1 MPNWSATAWKSADRR
16 SASVSSEQ
24 TNAVRR
30 NSWPRTASSNC
41 WCSTMSQP
49 CSKRNELPACTM
61 PGRSWQLSVRVS
73 GWDTG
78 ASSALD
84 DVERQPATGG
94 FLVLVLHVRT
104 GLAHGLDRLVQ
115 RDVVPAVAADGHAGR
130 GDGLDRADGVA
141 LDAGDLH
148 QPADRVAGEP
158 EVVLDAD
165 LRGVLPLLGAAPD
178 HLGEAGGGH
187 GAGRADLALAA
198 DLRAGDGGVLLE
210 QQPDRG
216 GGEQESHHAVLG
228 VGPDEVAVVVQDGR
242 DDAGGAVGRRGDH
255 PPAGRVLLVDGQ
267 GVERDPLHRAERVG
281 LVRVLLE
288 LGAQRRGAPAD
299 LEPPGQ
305 DAGGPG

>member
-1 MPNWSATAWKSADRR
+1 MPNSSAAAAKALERR
-16 SASVSSEQ
+16 SASVSSAQ
-24 TNAVRR
+24 TKAVRR

-49 CSKRNELPACTM
+49 WPNRNELTACTM
-61 PGRSWQLSVRVS
+61 PGRSWQLSVRVN

-94 FLVLVLHVRT
+94 LLVLVLHVRT

-165 LRGVLPLLGAAPD
+165 LGGVLHLLRRPAD
-178 HLGEAGGGH
+178 HLGQAGGGH

-198 DLRAGDGGVLLE
+198 HLRTGD
-210 QQPDRG
+210 R
-216 GGEQESHHAVLG
+216 
-228 VGPDEVAVVVQDGR
+228 
-242 DDAGGAVGRRGDH
+242 
-255 PPAGRVLLVDGQ
+255 RVL
-267 GVERDPLHRAERVG
+267 
-281 LVRVLLE
+281 
-288 LGAQRRGAPAD
+288 
-299 LEPPGQ
+299 
-305 DAGGPG
+305 